1 MTKVDKPEPPSENIK
16 KTKFLGST
24 SNSYSFFRW
33 SCLCNH
39 LIWCGQFIASLTHW
53 SFSFFVVE
61 KLVWHCIWSS
71 QPGHQRYMHPGQ
83 IHLGDE
89 SSSPQQQSSQL
100 RPLSHSRGACV
111 MDLPW
116 ELLLTKNSLKDVKFI
131 SVCSWTF
138 QTFVLHWANNTS
150 VYMHIQYHRHTPS
163 TAFWRIKR

>member
-1 MTKVDKPEPPSENIK
+1 MTKVDKPELPSENIK

-39 LIWCGQFIASLTHW
+39 LIWCGQFIASLIHW
-53 SFSFFVVE
+53 SFSFVVVE
-61 KLVWHCIWSS
+61 RLVWHCIWSS